1 MENPKL
7 ALIPSGYKS
16 GKVYSIL
23 PVNGVG
29 DFDYER
35 NGYASRVRKD
45 GLIEELTVD
54 DTPRLDWLNSDCPS
68 LLLEPQRTNKILQSE
83 NWGTSWSFFNGTSV
97 SVNQTISPDGTITAD
112 KIISNGSNFSF
123 TRPSSNPVI
132 STGNTTFSLFVKAD
146 NRATGWLRLDYGTT
160 IYNRKFDLTT
170 QTFSSG
176 FDNTG
181 NIPNSEKV
189 IDYGNGWYRL
199 IITDSADTTS
209 FEPRIY
215 VTGNTGSSAN
225 DSLFIW
231 GAQVE
236 QGSYP
241 TSYIKTTGSAV
252 TRLADVCSVTTPA
265 DVTTITETFADNT
278 TNVITSIPTTYTVSN
293 GLIKKIIMN

>member
-23 PVNGVG
+23 PVDGVG

-35 NGYASRVRKD
+35 NGDASRVNKD

-181 NIPNSEKV
+181 NIPNSEQI